1 MRLLALI
8 SSLIALL
15 FGIGSLPPEW
25 EDYEVLPAATPIET
39 LPPTVYAPATT
50 LSTVPVTATTPV
62 ATAPATTTTALVPE
76 PVAVPS
82 ARCGEWWPTAR
93 SMGWPEELLPTLDDV
108 MWNESRCQPD
118 AISKTNDYGL
128 VQVNWATWS
137 HVVRDLGYTKES
149 LLVPAV
155 NLLIGRLIYQTA
167 LDAGYRCGWSPWYM
181 SGNYCNN

>member
-8 SSLIALL
+8 STLAALL
-15 FGIGSLPPEW
+15 FGIGSLPPEYLHDL
-25 EDYEVLPAATPIET
+25 ERPPYALPIDTI
-39 LPPTVYAPATT
+39 PPTVYTPPAT
-50 LSTVPVTATTPV
+50 TVPVTATTPV
-62 ATAPATTTTALVPE
+62 ATAPATTTTALVSE
-76 PVAVPS
+76 PVAVPP

-118 AISKTNDYGL
+118 VISPTNDYGL

-137 HVVRDLGYTKES
+137 HVVRDLGYNREH

>member
-1 MRLLALI
+1 MR
-8 SSLIALL
+8 LIALASL
-15 FGIGSLPPEW
+15 LTASLLGIGSLPPEW

-39 LPPTVYAPATT
+39 LPPTVYAPPP

-62 ATAPATTTTALVPE
+62 TTAPATTITATAPADIPE
-76 PVAVPS
+76 GGLCS
-82 ARCGEWWPTAR
+82 EWWPTAR

-118 AISKTNDYGL
+118 VISPTNDYGL

-137 HVVRDLGYTKES
+137 HVVRDLGYNRDH

-181 SGNYCNN
+181 SGNYCDN

>member
-8 SSLIALL
+8 STLAALL

-25 EDYEVLPAATPIET
+25 QHDLETLPIATPIDT
-39 LPPTVYAPATT
+39 LPPTVYTPPT
-50 LSTVPVTATTPV
+50 TVPVTATTPV

-76 PVAVPS
+76 PVAVPP

-93 SMGWPEELLPTLDDV
+93 SMGWTDELLETLDRI
-108 MWNESRCQPD
+108 MWNESRCQAD
-118 AISKTNDYGL
+118 AISPTNDYGL
-128 VQVNWATWS
+128 VQVNWATWGS
-137 HVVRDLGYTKES
+137 TVTSLGYTKRD

-167 LDAGYRCGWSPWYM
+167 LDAGWCGWEPWYM
-181 SGNYCNN
+181 SGDYCN